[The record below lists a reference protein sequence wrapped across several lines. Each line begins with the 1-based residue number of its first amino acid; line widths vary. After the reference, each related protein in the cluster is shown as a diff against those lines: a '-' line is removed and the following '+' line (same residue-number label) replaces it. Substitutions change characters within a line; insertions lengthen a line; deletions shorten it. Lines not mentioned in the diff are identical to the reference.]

1 GRILQAA
8 PAVGPVVPHQRAVQ
22 GRQRGLP
29 LPRAVQAAARGP
41 LRPGD
46 ADRGR
51 PEHGP
56 RERGRGPALLQGAV
70 GGAVQGLTFHTQ
82 ETQPM
87 KPLLGSLALLGG
99 LALVLPA
106 PAADEEKAGPKD
118 NTPPPGFTALF
129 NGKDL
134 KGWQSVIPLPERAKL
149 LKKGREAL
157 DARIKAETVTYLK
170 HWTIKHGVLVF
181 DGKRGGRSLQT
192 VKDYGNFELY
202 VDWKIP
208 PKGDSGIYLRGNPQ
222 VQIWDSDTLPDSLK
236 RDRGKGSGG
245 L

>member
-1 GRILQAA
+1 
-8 PAVGPVVPHQRAVQ
+8 
-22 GRQRGLP
+22 
-29 LPRAVQAAARGP
+29 
-41 LRPGD
+41 
-46 ADRGR
+46 
-51 PEHGP
+51 
-56 RERGRGPALLQGAV
+56 
-70 GGAVQGLTFHTQ
+70 
-82 ETQPM
+82 M
-87 KPLLGSLALLGG
+87 KTLLGSLALLGG
-99 LALVLPA
+99 LALALPA

-149 LKKGREAL
+149 LKKGRDAL
-157 DARIKAETVTYLK
+157 DARIKADNEKYLK
-170 HWTIKHGVLVF
+170 HWTVKHGVLVF

-192 VKDYGNFELY
+192 VKDYSNFELY

-245 L
+245 LWNNQKHPNQPLKKADKPVGQWNTFRILMKGDKVTVYLNGVKVVDDTPLENFWQRGKPLPATGPIELQEHGNTLWFKNIYIKEMD